1 MRIEMEDE
9 PFAFRQYE
17 ELAQA
22 YAERIDTKPHN
33 AYYERPA
40 MLSLLPEVGGL
51 KVLDAGC
58 GPGAY
63 SEWLVKQ
70 GAEVVAVDFSPRMI
84 EYANRRLK
92 GRIRIVRADLNKP
105 LGFLEGSSFD
115 LVVCPL
121 VLDYISSLRALFG
134 EFSRILVPG
143 GLLIFSLT
151 HPFSD
156 YVAQRQTNYF
166 DTEVIGETWSGFGE
180 RVYVSSLRRPIS
192 ELLNPLVE
200 CGFQLQ
206 RILEPRPT
214 LQFKDLEPEDY
225 EKLHR
230 KPGFLCIRVQKLKPA
245 LGIVESKDQSVSGP
259 DGISNS
265 NL

>member
-1 MRIEMEDE
+1 MDDE
-9 PFAFRQYE
+9 PFALRQYE

-40 MLSLLPEVGGL
+40 MLSLLPDVRGL

-58 GPGAY
+58 GPGVY
-63 SEWLVKQ
+63 SEWLLEH

-92 GRIRIVRADLNKP
+92 GRIPIIRADLNKP
-105 LGFLEGSSFD
+105 LDFLKDRSFD
-115 LVVCPL
+115 LVICPL
-121 VLDYISSLRALFG
+121 VLDYIAGLRALFG
-134 EFSRILVPG
+134 EFSRV
-143 GLLIFSLT
+143 LIPAGALAFSMT

-166 DTEVIGETWSGFGE
+166 DTEMIGETWVGFGE
-180 RVYVSSLRRPIS
+180 KIYMKGLRRPIS
-192 ELLNPLVE
+192 EILNPLVE

-206 RILEPRPT
+206 RMLEPKPT
-214 LQFKDLEPEDY
+214 LKFKAVEPEDY
-225 EKLHR
+225 EKLNR
-230 KPGFLCIRVQKLKPA
+230 KPGFLCILARK
-245 LGIVESKDQSVSGP
+245 VETARS
-259 DGISNS
+259 
-265 NL
+265 